1 MNKPIYLDHA
11 ATTPVDPEVVA
22 EMLPY
27 FDEEY
32 GNPASVHRWGQR
44 AEHALSSARKT
55 IAGVLNCRADEII
68 FTSCGSE
75 SDNLA
80 LRGAALAA
88 RGSGRGNHLIV
99 SAVEHP
105 AVLNTARQLREQH
118 GFELTELP
126 VDEHGLTSIEDLS
139 GALRA
144 DTGLVSIMYANN
156 EIGVIAPIAALARA
170 ARAQGALFHTDAVQA
185 SSQLPLD
192 VEALGVDM
200 LSLSAHKFYGP
211 KGVGLLYAR
220 RGTALQ
226 PAQTGGGQEAGRR
239 AGTHNVPQIVGM
251 AAALQL
257 TVERRQQDC
266 SRMETQRNQLIDAVL
281 HSVPDSRLTGHR
293 TQRLTN
299 NASFVFAGIDGN
311 ELLMHLDLAGV
322 AASSGSACKTGSP
335 EPSTVLR
342 ALGLPPRWALG
353 SLRLSVGRHTNSDDI
368 EHTLSVLPAIIER
381 MRAPDD

>member
-1 MNKPIYLDHA
+1 MAKPIYLDHA
-11 ATTPVDPEVVA
+11 ATTPVEPEVVA
-22 EMLPY
+22 AMLPY
-27 FDEEY
+27 FAQEY

-44 AEHALSSARKT
+44 AEHALSSAREQ
-55 IAGVLNCRADEII
+55 IAGVLNCSADEII
-68 FTSCGSE
+68 FTACGSE

-88 RGSGRGNHLIV
+88 RAAGRGNHLIV

-105 AVLNTARQLREQH
+105 AVLDTARQLRERH
-118 GFELTELP
+118 DFELSELP
-126 VDEHGLTSIEDLS
+126 VDEHGLTSTEDLS
-139 GALRA
+139 AALRT
-144 DTGLVSIMYANN
+144 DTVLVSIMYANN

-170 ARAQGALFHTDAVQA
+170 AHEKGALFHTDAVQA
-185 SSQLPLD
+185 GSQLPLD

-200 LSLSAHKFYGP
+200 LSLGAHKFYGP

-226 PAQTGGGQEAGRR
+226 PAQTGGSQEAGRR
-239 AGTHNVPQIVGM
+239 AGTHNVPLIVGM

-257 TVERRQQDC
+257 TEELRKQDC
-266 SRMETQRNQLIDAVL
+266 RNMKSQRDSLISAVL
-281 HSVPDSRLTGHR
+281 RSVPHSRLTGHPAR
-293 TQRLTN
+293 RLPN
-299 NASFVFAGIDGN
+299 SASFVFAGIDGN

-353 SLRLSVGRHTNSDDI
+353 SLRLSVGRHTESDDI
-368 EHTLSVLPAIIER
+368 EHTVSVLPDIIER
-381 MRAPDD
+381 MRAAGD